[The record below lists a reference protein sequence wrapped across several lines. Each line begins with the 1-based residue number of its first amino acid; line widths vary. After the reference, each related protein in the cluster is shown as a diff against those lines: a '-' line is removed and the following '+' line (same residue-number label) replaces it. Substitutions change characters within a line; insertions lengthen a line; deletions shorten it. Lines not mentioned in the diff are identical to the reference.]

1 MILRYGIARRRPEYS
16 VDRAVVITQLG
27 KLCLDGA
34 NRRIAHRL
42 VAIYVL
48 VIVVWFYVCIV
59 AGIVIVRVIVVGV
72 VRVVIPREKTIIQAT
87 PEAVDKDK
95 EAMVIKVG
103 MPPVPVPVPVAVV
116 TFGDVANYAIES
128 WSLARCSAL
137 ARR

>member
-16 VDRAVVITQLG
+16 IDRAVVITQLG

-48 VIVVWFYVCIV
+48 VIVVWFYVRVV

-72 VRVVIPREKTIIQAT
+72 VGVVIPREKPGIQAT
-87 PEAVDKDK
+87 PEPVDKDK

-103 MPPVPVPVPVAVV
+103 VPPVPVPVPVSVV
-116 TFGDVANYAIES
+116 TFGDVAN
-128 WSLARCSAL
+128 
-137 ARR
+137 